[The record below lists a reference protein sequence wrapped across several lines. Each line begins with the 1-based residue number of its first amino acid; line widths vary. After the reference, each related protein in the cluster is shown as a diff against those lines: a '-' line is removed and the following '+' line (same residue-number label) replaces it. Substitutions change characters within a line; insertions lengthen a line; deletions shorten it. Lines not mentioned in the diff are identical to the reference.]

1 MREDMSDWY
10 RPRSFTR
17 RHVLFIGAA
26 LGALAALVPPVFR
39 PAMAR
44 AVDDEF
50 VIVNGWVLKRED
62 LLPR

>member
-1 MREDMSDWY
+1 L
-10 RPRSFTR
+10 TR
-17 RHVLFIGAA
+17 RHVLYIGAA